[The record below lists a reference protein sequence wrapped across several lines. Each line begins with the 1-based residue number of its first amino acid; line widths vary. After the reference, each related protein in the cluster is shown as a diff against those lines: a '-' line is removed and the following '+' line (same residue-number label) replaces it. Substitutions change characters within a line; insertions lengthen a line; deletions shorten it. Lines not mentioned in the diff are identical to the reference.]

1 MLSPLM
7 TTVGAAPT
15 PLTGEMGQQASKT
28 DNDLDFAKI
37 LAGQDAKA
45 SKTPNPETKLA
56 EDVEKSAET
65 SESDDAVI
73 EKGVGDDTEID
84 LDEMPDGEDVVDFSD
99 ENADHY
105 DDADYGATDDYED
118 LVDPE
123 YAEDDGLALT
133 GAEHQGENPAVKGAA
148 GAARPIQEAQV
159 DALRAAMLG
168 TPVPATTSDVAKA
181 DVGISTTQKVD
192 TAAQTLGEV
201 SETSEDVPAPAK
213 TATLTSSEDKPR
225 VTPELVVP
233 AERGSAPKSAAVNVP
248 EIAKVETKAPLVN
261 EGQVSRAETSEAVAD
276 PKASATSAA
285 SAEPAKPRVVQSRP
299 LPAEAVMAAKAEMA
313 GLSSVSDLPGSAKVA
328 ASEIGVVATPDGS
341 QNPVSVGKET
351 GLLAEAGKP
360 KSDGQNLGE
369 QTVQEKVE
377 SRLYADRRESGL
389 VTPQAETVQFDSRQN
404 LKTASVSVREAV
416 FAASNVSDAAQ
427 KGPEV
432 AQMPAPQS
440 AVMTAETP
448 KTSFVFPETAPSAP
462 SGGTSTQTTATAASV
477 AAAGTARADVQSVLA
492 DGESEIEFELR
503 SLGRTE
509 QSVRA
514 EGRSIEATQQAMA
527 IHAETRAA
535 PSATQS
541 DAAKAP
547 PVPQSPQTAQVEP
560 LTSEP
565 QSATRYADD
574 MVKSSEFV
582 QVVQQA
588 TDKRRDSSM
597 SAIMAKAT
605 GTETSVKAVAPAA
618 PGSVIH
624 PSVSDGS
631 EDVVVEQALSQFS
644 EGRSTQT
651 SAAPA
656 PQQPQQQARAEAAN
670 VMRQVS
676 ENLNKMSNGGVEIRL
691 SPEELG
697 SVRLQMAPSE
707 HGMVVTIQ
715 ADRPETLD
723 LMRRNIDQLAQ
734 DLAAAGYE
742 GAEFSFGDDGQGSAS
757 GGQGQTTK
765 AEPVIE
771 EQDAEPRPQTIT
783 DGLDIRV

>member
-1 MLSPLM
+1 MLNPLM

-15 PLTGEMGQQASKT
+15 PPTGEMGQQASKT

-56 EDVEKSAET
+56 EDVEKSAEA

-73 EKGVGDDTEID
+73 EEGVGDDAEID
-84 LDEMPDGEDVVDFSD
+84 LDDMPDGDEIADFSD

-105 DDADYGATDDYED
+105 DDADYGATDEYVG

-123 YAEDDGLALT
+123 YAEDDGLILT
-133 GAEHQGENPAVKGAA
+133 GAEHQGENPVVKGAA
-148 GAARPIQEAQV
+148 GAALPIQEAQV

-168 TPVPATTSDVAKA
+168 TPVSATSSDVAKA
-181 DVGISTTQKVD
+181 DVGISTTQQVD
-192 TAAQTLGEV
+192 TVSQAIGEV

-213 TATLTSSEDKPR
+213 TVALTSSEDKPR

-248 EIAKVETKAPLVN
+248 EVAKVETKAPLVN
-261 EGQVSRAETSEAVAD
+261 EGQFARAETSETVAD
-276 PKASATSAA
+276 LKASATSAA
-285 SAEPAKPRVVQSRP
+285 FAEPAKPRVVQSRP

-313 GLSSVSDLPGSAKVA
+313 GLSSVSDLPGSTKVS
-328 ASEIGVVATPDGS
+328 ASEIGVVASPDGS
-341 QNPVSVGKET
+341 QNPVSVGKEA
-351 GLLAEAGKP
+351 GVLAEAGKP
-360 KSDGQNLGE
+360 KPDGSSLGE

-389 VTPQAETVQFDSRQN
+389 VTPKAETVQFDSRQN

-416 FAASNVSDAAQ
+416 FAASNVGDTAQ

-440 AVMTAETP
+440 AVMGAGTP

-462 SGGTSTQTTATAASV
+462 SGGTSTQTTATAA
-477 AAAGTARADVQSVLA
+477 AGTAKADVQPVLA
-492 DGESEIEFELR
+492 DGDTDIEFELR

-527 IHAETRAA
+527 THAETRAV

-541 DAAKAP
+541 DAAKVP
-547 PVPQSPQTAQVEP
+547 PVTQSPQTAQVEP
-560 LTSEP
+560 TIAEP

-574 MVKSSEFV
+574 MIKSSEFV

-588 TDKRRDSSM
+588 TDKRRESSM

-605 GTETSVKAVAPAA
+605 GTETSVKAVAPSA
-618 PGSVIH
+618 PGAVIH

-631 EDVVVEQALSQFS
+631 EDAVVEQALSQFS
-644 EGRSTQT
+644 ESRSTQAN
-651 SAAPA
+651 AAPA

-771 EQDAEPRPQTIT
+771 EQDAEPRPQTTT